1 MLGHVF
7 ERFVQ
12 HSPISVMVRGM
23 LERVFGADQLDQFYE
38 RTAQKQYPRDL
49 LFSTVYDLL
58 SQVVFRVQPSVRAAY
73 RAQQDD
79 VATSVVSVYNKLKG
93 IETHT
98 SAELVRYSARELTP
112 LIEEM
117 GAERQPWLEGYRVKI
132 VDGNCI
138 EASEHRLKALR
149 EIGAG
154 LGPYRVN
161 RWWSMTPPVAWSAM
175 YFPAKMAMLRNAHFL
190 GYSWT
195 AWSRAMC
202 G

>member
-38 RTAQKQYPRDL
+38 RMAQKQYTRDL

-117 GAERQPWLEGYRVKI
+117 GAERQRWLEG
-132 VDGNCI
+132 
-138 EASEHRLKALR
+138 
-149 EIGAG
+149 
-154 LGPYRVN
+154 
-161 RWWSMTPPVAWSAM
+161 
-175 YFPAKMAMLRNAHFL
+175 
-190 GYSWT
+190 
-195 AWSRAMC
+195 
-202 G
+202 